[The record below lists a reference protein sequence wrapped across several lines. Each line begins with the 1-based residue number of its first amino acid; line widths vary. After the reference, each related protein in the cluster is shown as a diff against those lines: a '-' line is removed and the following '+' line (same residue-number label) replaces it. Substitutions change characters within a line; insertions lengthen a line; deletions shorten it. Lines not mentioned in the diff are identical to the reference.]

1 METVILP
8 ERLGSKL
15 RAKAEATG
23 YLQTLRK
30 FDQNASQELSEKYLA
45 EAKELLKKDDLV
57 QASEKFWGAAAL
69 RVKMLAAKRGLT
81 LEQHGAL
88 WAFVSRLAKQRG
100 EREIVRFFGEAST
113 LHRNFYEDEMDKEA
127 VEIMAES
134 VEQLIARLKEE

>member
-30 FDQNASQELSEKYLA
+30 FDQNASQELSEKYLV
-45 EAKELLKKDDLV
+45 EAKELLKKEDLV

-69 RVKMLAAKRGLT
+69 KILSFLKKALPTTFLPSVKTLT
-81 LEQHGAL
+81 KL
-88 WAFVSRLAKQRG
+88 
-100 EREIVRFFGEAST
+100 
-113 LHRNFYEDEMDKEA
+113 Y
-127 VEIMAES
+127 
-134 VEQLIARLKEE
+134 